1 VVSDNI
7 QGEEMLD
14 YGIVGNC
21 ITCALVKKDTSLD
34 WMCFPNFSSPSV
46 FGRILDRK
54 KGGTFRIVPL
64 GKYKVSQQYIPC
76 TAILETRFDGRGKAF
91 VVYDFFPRYKKLLAG
106 KQEKLIK
113 INSFVRIV
121 KPLRGKPKIRVIY
134 EPRPDY
140 AMDECELR
148 EREGRFVCGKNSD
161 SVTLASN
168 VPLESIKDSKEI
180 TLDHTRYFVI
190 GGDGSRQYSVKKCSK
205 LLTDTRKYWLGWCG
219 TLILPE
225 ENREMIIRSAITLK
239 LLTYSATGAIIAAPT
254 TSITEEVGTDRTFD
268 YRICFVRDAAFCVD
282 ALKKIG
288 RDYEPKSLMG
298 FILNRIL
305 SDDHIQPLYGI
316 NGETK
321 LTERELNHLSGFMDS
336 GPVRVGNA
344 AYKQRQNDIYG
355 EIIDIL
361 YLYFVYYEYE
371 KEMSKKYWRFLRY
384 VVNQIKF
391 NWHRKDSSIWEYR
404 DLEDHYTY
412 SKFMCYVGVDRA
424 MKIAQHFDRDE
435 LVNEWLPLKDEIVED
450 FLKHGYDKELNSFT
464 IAYGKK
470 HLDSSHLLMAYH
482 EFLGRD
488 EPRLVNTIKAIYRNL
503 RKGYMVQRYTM
514 EDDFGKSGIALTIC
528 TFWLIDALYYIGE
541 EKKARQ
547 LFRKIVKKANHLGL
561 FSESLDTK
569 TGRMLGNF
577 PQGYTHIGLINT
589 SILLSEWS
597 SKRKKIDWSIFPKR
611 KKWF

>member
-1 VVSDNI
+1 
-7 QGEEMLD
+7 MLD

-34 WMCFPNFSSPSV
+34 WMCFPDFSSPSV
-46 FGRILDRK
+46 FARILDRE
-54 KGGTFRIVPL
+54 KGGTFRIIPV
-64 GKYKVSQQYIPC
+64 GRYRISQRYLPN
-76 TAILETRFDGRGKAF
+76 TAILETIFDGRGKSF
-91 VVYDFFPRYKKLLAG
+91 VVYDFFPRYKRLLG
-106 KQEKLIK
+106 GRQEKLIK
-113 INSFVRIV
+113 VNSFVRIV
-121 KPLRGKPKIRVIY
+121 RPLRGKPRIRVIY
-134 EPRPDY
+134 DPRPEY
-140 AMDECELR
+140 ATEECGLE
-148 EREGRFVCGKNSD
+148 ESDGRFVCGKSMS

-168 VPLESIKDSKEI
+168 VPMESIRDSKEMI
-180 TLDHTRYFVI
+180 LDHTRYFII
-190 GGDGSRQYSVKKCSK
+190 GGDGNKQYSVKKCTK

-225 ENREMIIRSAITLK
+225 ENRSMIIRSAITLK

-254 TSITEEVGTDRTFD
+254 TSITEEIGADRTFD
-268 YRICFVRDAAFCVD
+268 YRICFIRDAAFCVD

-288 RDYEPKSLMG
+288 RDYEPKKLIE
-298 FILNRIL
+298 FVLNRIL

-316 NGETK
+316 NGETNLAEK
-321 LTERELNHLSGFMDS
+321 ELGHLTGFMGS
-336 GPVRVGNA
+336 MPVRIGNA

-355 EIIDIL
+355 EIIDII

-371 KEMSKKYWRFLRY
+371 KKMTKKYWRFIRY

-404 DLEDHYTY
+404 ELEDHYTY
-412 SKFMCYVGVDRA
+412 SKFMCYIGVDRA
-424 MKIAQHFDRDE
+424 IKIAQHFGRDE
-435 LVNEWLPLKDEIVED
+435 LVNEWLPLRDEIMED
-450 FLKHGYDKELNSFT
+450 FMSKGYDKELNSFT

-470 HLDSSHLLMAYH
+470 YIDASHLLMAYH

-488 EPRLVNTIKAIYRNL
+488 DPRLVNTVKAIYRNL
-503 RKGYMVQRYTM
+503 RKNYMVQRYTM
-514 EDDFGKSGIALTIC
+514 EDDFGKRGIALTIC

-541 EKKARQ
+541 EEKARE
-547 LFRKIVKKANHLGL
+547 LFKKIIKKANHLGL
-561 FSESLDTK
+561 FSESIDTS
-569 TGRMLGNF
+569 TGRILGNF

>member
-1 VVSDNI
+1 
-7 QGEEMLD
+7 MLD

-34 WMCFPNFSSPSV
+34 WMCFPDFSSPSV
-46 FGRILDRK
+46 FARILDRE
-54 KGGTFRIVPL
+54 KGGTFRIVPI
-64 GKYKVSQQYIPC
+64 GKYRIRQRYLPN

-91 VVYDFFPRYKKLLAG
+91 VVYDFFPRYRKLLEG
-106 KQEKLIK
+106 KHEKLIK
-113 INSFVRIV
+113 VNSFVRIV
-121 KPLRGKPKIRVIY
+121 RPLRGKPKIRVIY
-134 EPRPDY
+134 DPRPEY
-140 AMDECELR
+140 ATEECVLE
-148 EREGRFVCGKNSD
+148 ERDGRFVCGKSGS
-161 SVTLASN
+161 SVTLTSN
-168 VPLESIKDSKEI
+168 VPLESIRDSKEI
-180 TLDHTRYFVI
+180 TLDHMRYFII
-190 GGDGSRQYSVKKCSK
+190 GSDGNRRYGINSCSK
-205 LLTDTRKYWLGWCG
+205 LLTDTKKYWEGWCG

-225 ENREMIIRSAITLK
+225 ENIEMIIRSAITLK

-254 TSITEEVGTDRTFD
+254 TSITEEIGADRTFD

-288 RDYEPKSLMG
+288 RDYEPKRLME
-298 FILNRIL
+298 FILNRII

-321 LTERELNHLSGFMDS
+321 LVEKELSHLAGFMDS
-336 GPVRVGNA
+336 RPVRIGNA

-371 KEMSKKYWRFLRY
+371 KTMKKKYWGFLKY

-412 SKFMCYVGVDRA
+412 SKFMCYIGVDRA
-424 MKIAQHFDRDE
+424 IKIAQHFGRDD
-435 LVNEWLPLKDEIVED
+435 LVREWLPLRDDIMED
-450 FLKHGYDKELNSFT
+450 FMRKGYDNELNSFT

-470 HLDSSHLLMAYH
+470 DLDASHLLMAYH

-488 EPRLVNTIKAIYRNL
+488 DPRLVNTIRAIYRNL
-503 RKGYMVQRYTM
+503 RKNYLVQRYTT
-514 EDDFGKSGIALTIC
+514 EDDFGKRGIALTIC

-541 EKKARQ
+541 EEKARE
-547 LFRKIVKKANHLGL
+547 LFRKVIGKANHLGL
-561 FSESLDTK
+561 FSESFDTK
-569 TGRMLGNF
+569 TGKMLGNF

-597 SKRKKIDWSIFPKR
+597 SKRKKIDWSMSPKR